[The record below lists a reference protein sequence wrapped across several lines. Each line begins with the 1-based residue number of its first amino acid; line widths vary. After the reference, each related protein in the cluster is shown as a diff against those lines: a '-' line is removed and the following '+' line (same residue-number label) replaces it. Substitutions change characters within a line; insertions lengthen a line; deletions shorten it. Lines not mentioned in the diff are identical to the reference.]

1 MYGNLP
7 YIGVVFIFAEIFKIP
22 DFGKQNAMQVS
33 EPDAPIVLLEGEY
46 LYLNNRLEPM
56 SAADLDGGAA
66 ARFVVQRKED
76 TLRRLVQC
84 VLQTEL
90 SAEERRIAE
99 LLLLQGESV
108 SAAARSCGITRG
120 RAQTLSEKA
129 DSKLRAYLKYPF
141 LMDFSLV
148 NPTKPFLETVKQY
161 GGVQ

>member
-1 MYGNLP
+1 
-7 YIGVVFIFAEIFKIP
+7 
-22 DFGKQNAMQVS
+22 MQFS
-33 EPDAPIVLLEGEY
+33 ETEEPIVLLEGEY

-56 SAADLDGGAA
+56 SAAEMEDGAA
-66 ARFVVQRKED
+66 ARFVLRRKED

-90 SAEERRIAE
+90 NTEERRVAE

-129 DSKLRAYLKYPF
+129 DTKLRAYLKYPF

-148 NPTKPFLETVKQY
+148 NPAKPFLETVKQY

>member
-1 MYGNLP
+1 
-7 YIGVVFIFAEIFKIP
+7 
-22 DFGKQNAMQVS
+22 MQVS
-33 EPDAPIVLLEGEY
+33 EPDAPIVLLDGEY

-148 NPTKPFLETVKQY
+148 NPAKPFLETVKQY

>member
-1 MYGNLP
+1 
-7 YIGVVFIFAEIFKIP
+7 
-22 DFGKQNAMQVS
+22 MQFS
-33 EPDAPIVLLEGEY
+33 EPNEPITLLEGEY
-46 LYLNNRLEPM
+46 LYLTERLEPM
-56 SAADLDGGAA
+56 SAAEMDGGAV
-66 ARFVVQRKED
+66 ARFVLRRKED

-84 VLQTEL
+84 VLQSEL
-90 SAEERRIAE
+90 NREERRIAE

-148 NPTKPFLETVKQY
+148 DPGKPFLETVKQY